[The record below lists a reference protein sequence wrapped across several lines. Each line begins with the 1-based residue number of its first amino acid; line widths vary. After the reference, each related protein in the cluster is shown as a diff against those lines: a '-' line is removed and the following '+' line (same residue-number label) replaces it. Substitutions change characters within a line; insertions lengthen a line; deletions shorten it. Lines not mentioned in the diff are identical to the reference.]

1 MKREIYIFIFSKY
14 IGNSAVALNIS
25 KIMITCGLVPAELN
39 PKQIHFCSCFFFVF
53 FWLLIP
59 AYFNLWKQ
67 GNLF

>member
-39 PKQIHFCSCFFFVF
+39 PKQIHFCSCFFVSF
-53 FWLLIP
+53 FLVI
-59 AYFNLWKQ
+59 NTC
-67 GNLF
+67 LF

>member
-39 PKQIHFCSCFFFVF
+39 PKQIHFCSCFFCLF
-53 FWLLIP
+53 FSG
-59 AYFNLWKQ
+59 Y
-67 GNLF
+67 